1 MDYLPVLLVL
11 VATCVA
17 GPPKCRVSEFFCD
30 TGQCVA
36 LDRYCDG
43 EDDCGDKSDEPRYCS
58 RKYHRDPRQQTRKK
72 GRKRTTAIRGASS
85 VGGGGG
91 NFPGNSF
98 LSLSSFL
105 SDVPNSIRPPPSAP
119 LRHPS

>member
-1 MDYLPVLLVL
+1 MDYLPVLLIL

-58 RKYHRDPRQQTRKK
+58 RKYLRAGRRTRGDGGGGREKK
-72 GRKRTTAIRGASS
+72 GRKRTTAIRTASS
-85 VGGGGG
+85 G
-91 NFPGNSF
+91 FPGESISLYL
-98 LSLSSFL
+98 LSCRTYLI
-105 SDVPNSIRPPPSAP
+105 P
-119 LRHPS
+119 